1 MKGIKWFYK
10 MSIFKIDN
18 LSKSI
23 KKKQILSG
31 INLCLE
37 EGEIVGFVGPN
48 GAGKTTT
55 IKLCLG
61 LQKPDSGA
69 IFCNDIDIRKDFLGY
84 MKNICGIMD
93 KPAFYSYLSAEEN
106 LLIQADIYNIG
117 RNKIYEALDIVG
129 LQNRLKDEVKTF
141 SFGMKQRLNIARAFL
156 ISPKVILLDEP
167 FNGID
172 PEGIADI
179 RKLLYHINSEHKSSI
194 LVSSHLLSE
203 VQKIC
208 SRVYCIKA
216 GKTMGDIDLKK
227 KDTLLLT
234 LLTSNIENTK
244 LLLNNNFQLNGE
256 IRSDNNLQVMI
267 KTIELPKILE
277 EISKSGISIYNVKTE
292 SPLENLYLELMGG
305 NIIA

>member
-1 MKGIKWFYK
+1 MKGTKWFYK

-69 IFCNDIDIRKDFLGY
+69 IFCNDIDIRKDYLGY

-208 SRVYCIKA
+208 SRVYCIKS